1 MRQFKFVAVMFAAI
15 VLAACG
21 GSDNASSN
29 ANANANS
36 NKIKFSSQVSFGD
49 SLTDVGTYA
58 VGTIKALGGGK
69 YTINSATAKNW
80 TEVVA
85 AQLDLPAP
93 CAAQTGLDGD
103 AAQGFSVPVTNFPNC
118 TGYAQG
124 GARVTNPVGPGNKQL
139 GGAGATLGLLTVPV
153 VRQIWNHLAAH
164 GNAFKGDEVVF
175 VMAGGNDLFINL
187 DTLSASA
194 AAAGTEAGAAE
205 AANSGAT
212 QQSITDAAQAAA
224 AAYVQA
230 HAAETVQAM
239 GVAGAELAGYV
250 NNLILGKGAKYVVVV
265 NLPDASKSPAS
276 MREDAATQSLINTM
290 VTTFNTQLSSGLGSN
305 PSVLYVDAYTVSR
318 DEIANPVQYGLTN
331 VSSPACDISKLL
343 TGNSL
348 VCTTA
353 TLVPGVVDKYLF
365 ADNSGHMT
373 PYGYEL
379 LAKTVL
385 SEMTKKG
392 WL

>member
-250 NNLILGKGAKYVVVV
+250 NNLILGKGVKYVVVV
-265 NLPDASKSPAS
+265 NLPDA
-276 MREDAATQSLINTM
+276 
-290 VTTFNTQLSSGLGSN
+290 
-305 PSVLYVDAYTVSR
+305 
-318 DEIANPVQYGLTN
+318 
-331 VSSPACDISKLL
+331 
-343 TGNSL
+343 
-348 VCTTA
+348 
-353 TLVPGVVDKYLF
+353 
-365 ADNSGHMT
+365 
-373 PYGYEL
+373 
-379 LAKTVL
+379 
-385 SEMTKKG
+385 
-392 WL
+392 